1 MIVSARQLV
10 AQMED
15 RLGRLDAIMNYILSD
30 PALIND
36 IKVLGMEGEQ
46 NIPETYIREAG
57 AELEVGLT
65 TDYIIRNSHR
75 TVFYNQADMLFSSY
89 VQNIHNQR
97 LNEAFS
103 LSDLPYLPQA
113 EAALGKSVIIGAHE
127 DDFGMYDDAKVYS
140 LVKALQGYHMGF
152 LEAENTTESLDALDA
167 SDPQTRYL
175 ILVNGSELL
184 YNSSPMPEDAELLAA
199 FAEMEDEKPCSIH
212 GWLSARATSE
222 LYEVSVMAV
231 RPENTQDGKSAML
244 LTAISASLVVFAI
257 GFLSVI
263 FWAFIMIRPVEQLR
277 MIMENT
283 NLENLQLGAEENT
296 FKDSPDEFKA
306 LAESYKAMTER
317 LDRAIQN
324 ERRSSML
331 TLQAQFDTL
340 QTQVNPHFIYNV
352 LNIISG
358 RGVLDEDLAIS
369 QMCGALAEMLRYS
382 TSNKERYALVSQELK
397 YLDNYFFLIKAR
409 YEDRFEFSVV
419 MDEKVK
425 DMVIPKMAL
434 QQLVENSLAHGF
446 GNTVTVMRI
455 ELFGSADDSGWRIAV
470 RDNGQ
475 GFSEGKLKELK
486 EKLQETKK
494 KVLNPGSTVEM
505 EIGGMGIENTY
516 ARCLLLFAEKLIFEL
531 RNTEEGAEVVIGEKT
546 GSDSVPKTDR
556 LGTN

>member
-1 MIVSARQLV
+1 
-10 AQMED
+10 
-15 RLGRLDAIMNYILSD
+15 
-30 PALIND
+30 
-36 IKVLGMEGEQ
+36 
-46 NIPETYIREAG
+46 
-57 AELEVGLT
+57 
-65 TDYIIRNSHR
+65 
-75 TVFYNQADMLFSSY
+75 
-89 VQNIHNQR
+89 
-97 LNEAFS
+97 
-103 LSDLPYLPQA
+103 
-113 EAALGKSVIIGAHE
+113 
-127 DDFGMYDDAKVYS
+127 
-140 LVKALQGYHMGF
+140 
-152 LEAENTTESLDALDA
+152 
-167 SDPQTRYL
+167 
-175 ILVNGSELL
+175 
-184 YNSSPMPEDAELLAA
+184 
-199 FAEMEDEKPCSIH
+199 
-212 GWLSARATSE
+212 
-222 LYEVSVMAV
+222 
-231 RPENTQDGKSAML
+231 ML